1 MTTTQTFDS
10 WVKYLRSNFDAKLRL
25 FCFPSAG
32 GEALSF
38 SSWSADINSDIQ
50 VYPIELPGHGLRQRE
65 NSFTHIEPLIET
77 LALTLLP
84 YLDKPFAFFGH
95 GMGGLISFELAHL
108 LRKDYGQS
116 PVHLFI
122 SSHRAPQIPL
132 LELPI
137 HNLPEPEF
145 INKLRRFDRMFEAV
159 LENAELKN
167 QHLPT
172 LRADFAVLET
182 YVYTP
187 RSRLDCPISA
197 LGGLQDSRVSCNDL
211 EAWREQTN
219 VNFSMQMFKGNHSFI
234 RSAQPLLLQF
244 LNQEL
249 QIICREYKLGSEPL
263 AKLFP
268 RAI

>member
-38 SSWSADINSDIQ
+38 SSWSADIKPDVQ
-50 VYPIELPGHGLRQRE
+50 VYPIELPGRGLRQSE
-65 NSFTHIEPLIET
+65 NPFTHIEPLIE
-77 LALTLLP
+77 ALTRALLP
-84 YLDKPFAFFGH
+84 YFDKPFAFFGH

-108 LRKDYGQS
+108 LRQDYGQS
-116 PVHLFI
+116 PVNLFI
-122 SSHRAPQIPL
+122 SGHRAPQIPL
-132 LELPI
+132 LEPPI
-137 HNLPEPEF
+137 HNLPEPKF
-145 INKLRRFDRMFEAV
+145 LNKLRRFNGTLEIV
-159 LENAELKN
+159 LKNAELTKLL
-167 QHLPT
+167 LPT
-172 LRADFAVLET
+172 LRADFAILET

-187 RSRLDCPISA
+187 RPRLDFPITA

-249 QIICREYKLGSEPL
+249 GFYTAEEKKIG
-263 AKLFP
+263 
-268 RAI
+268 